1 MFDIGFWELAIICI
15 VALLVV
21 GPERLPALIRDVS
34 RWIRKIRRVIT
45 ETRYDLEREFDF
57 EDERRKIEKEG
68 KNLIGAI
75 EELDDLMEIAPD
87 RDPDNKNQ
95 DTSRSNPSHDK

>member
-21 GPERLPALIRDVS
+21 GPERLPVLIRDVS

-68 KNLIGAI
+68 KNLVGAI

-87 RDPDNKNQ
+87 RDPDNKIQ
-95 DTSRSNPSHDK
+95 DASRPNSSHDT